1 MDNFDLK
8 KYLAE
13 GKLHEE
19 NSNQLDMFSPEEE
32 AYVDPIKKKAEQRYK
47 DHGGSVRISGIGK
60 PFEQIKVIPKGEYT
74 IVEGDM
80 EGRWSYSKFNVTLLK
95 PMKPFDLAVQLA
107 QETGWISP
115 WNYLE
120 MRKDH
125 DRELKTTFTFPLQ
138 PTLFDKP

>member
-47 DHGGSVRISGIGK
+47 EVSSVRISGIGK
-60 PFEQIKVIPKGEYT
+60 PFERIKVIPKGEYT

-107 QETGWISP
+107 QETGWISD
-115 WNYLE
+115 WNDLE
-120 MRKDH
+120 MRAGHHSEKQP
-125 DRELKTTFTFPLQ
+125 LTFPLQ
-138 PTLFDKP
+138 PTLFDQEK